1 MIASLAL
8 VASALGTHG
17 AGLPKVDAPA
27 PKGPQD
33 VFFVDASLE
42 LEARLLNW
50 RVVRGLGRKGS
61 SARDLVLTLLLD
73 DGSRE
78 LRLHD
83 LTTAGV
89 AKEPRVKVSI
99 MQDFTAW
106 GVADVRQEAG
116 LELLLFTGSKV
127 WSYSLT
133 HSGYRDNLQV
143 LAETPVLF
151 DVPSPWALPFWGYR
165 LPRAGEPGAEPV
177 LLPQE
182 EGLVLWS
189 PEEEV
194 EKRIRLAQDWFLIPV
209 LTIFCSAPAIAQ
221 GWDPHRL
228 IRQKVRLA
236 NQSRAQKGIPV
247 YVRRHLVGG
256 ESADPHRDYVE
267 SHAATRRYRNA
278 SDRNGPFMGSGGTSG
293 TMLASSHGFDAPA
306 VVDVDGDGRLD
317 VLALAEKELRVYL
330 SASRT
335 PTRIEPIPDYM
346 DPGEG
351 RRRLILADADG
362 DRDIDLLVIMQAE
375 LQSLGK
381 APARILVLINDG
393 KRLLP
398 PKATQVLKVE
408 GTELSLQV
416 TDVNGDDRKD
426 LVLRKFELP
435 GVTEAITGL
444 KFQFTHLVFF
454 GEGRAFARKPAV
466 KHEETYDESNL
477 QDAVGNYE
485 LRADSSGDGVA
496 DLAAIGLEG
505 RITLRRI
512 QFRDGGF
519 FRGDSWSLDPTAW
532 KEFKT
537 PGEVAS
543 LRVQDL
549 NGDGLGDLIS
559 GGERRLT
566 IQLTQRRRG
575 R

>member
-1 MIASLAL
+1 MIASLVL
-8 VASALGTHG
+8 VATTLSTHG
-17 AGLPKVDAPA
+17 AGLPDADALA
-27 PKGPQD
+27 PDGSQE

-42 LEARLLNW
+42 LEARLLGW
-50 RVVRGLGRKGS
+50 RVVRGLGREGRS
-61 SARDLVLTLLLD
+61 SRDMVLTLLLD

-83 LTTAGV
+83 LTPAGV
-89 AKEPRVKVSI
+89 AKKPRVRVSV

-106 GVADVRQEAG
+106 SVADVRTEPG

-127 WSYSLT
+127 WSYSIT
-133 HSGYRDNLQV
+133 HGGYRDNLQV

-165 LPRAGEPGAEPV
+165 LPGTGGAGPDSL

-189 PEEEV
+189 PKEDEEGNP
-194 EKRIRLAQDWFLIPV
+194 EKDAE
-209 LTIFCSAPAIAQ
+209 
-221 GWDPHRL
+221 GH
-228 IRQKVRLA
+228 
-236 NQSRAQKGIPV
+236 PV
-247 YVRRHLVGG
+247 YVRSHLVGG
-256 ESADPHRDYVE
+256 DSADPHRDYVE

-278 SDRNGPFMGSGGTSG
+278 SDRNGPFMGSGGVSG

-306 VVDVDGDGRLD
+306 IVDVDGDGRRD
-317 VLALAEKELRVYL
+317 VLALADEELRVYL
-330 SASRT
+330 SASST
-335 PTRIEPIPDYM
+335 PTRVEPIPDYM
-346 DPGEG
+346 DPGDG

-375 LQSLGK
+375 LKSLGK

-398 PKATQVLKVE
+398 PKPTQVLKVE
-408 GTELSLQV
+408 GTDLSLQI
-416 TDVNGDDRKD
+416 TDVDGDGRGD

-435 GVTEAITGL
+435 SVTEAITGL
-444 KFQFTHLVFF
+444 DFQFTHEVFF

-512 QFRDGGF
+512 QFREGGF
-519 FRGDSWSLDPTAW
+519 FRADSWRLDPSPW
-532 KEFKT
+532 KKFQT
-537 PGEVAS
+537 PGELTS

-566 IQLTQRRRG
+566 IHLSQRG

>member
-1 MIASLAL
+1 VIAPLAL
-8 VASALGTHG
+8 IVSALGILGAEVHG
-17 AGLPKVDAPA
+17 MDAPA
-27 PKGPQD
+27 PEGTQD

-50 RVVRGLGRKGS
+50 RVVGGLGREGRQS
-61 SARDLVLTLLLD
+61 RDLVLTLLLD

-83 LTTAGV
+83 LSTAGV
-89 AKEPRVKVSI
+89 AKEPRVRVSI
-99 MQDFTAW
+99 MKDFTAW
-106 GVADVRQEAG
+106 SVADVRPEAG

-127 WSYSLT
+127 WSYSVT
-133 HSGYRDNLQV
+133 HNGYRNNLKS

-151 DVPSPWALPFWGYR
+151 DVPSPWALPFWAYR
-165 LPRAGEPGAEPV
+165 LPGTGGAGHDSV

-189 PEEEV
+189 PKKDEEGNP
-194 EKRIRLAQDWFLIPV
+194 EKDAE
-209 LTIFCSAPAIAQ
+209 
-221 GWDPHRL
+221 GH
-228 IRQKVRLA
+228 
-236 NQSRAQKGIPV
+236 PV
-247 YVRRHLVGG
+247 YGRSHLVGG
-256 ESADPHRDYVE
+256 DSADPHRDYVE

-317 VLALAEKELRVYL
+317 VLALTEKELRVYL

-335 PTRIEPIPDYM
+335 PTRIEAIPDYM
-346 DPGEG
+346 DPGDG
-351 RRRLILADADG
+351 RRRLILADVDG
-362 DRDIDLLVIMQAE
+362 DRDIDLLVILQGE

-398 PKATQVLKVE
+398 PKVTQVLKVE

-416 TDVNGDDRKD
+416 TDVNGDGRGD

-435 GVTEAITGL
+435 SVTQAITGL

-466 KHEETYDESNL
+466 KHEEVYDESNL

-505 RITLRRI
+505 HITLRRI

-519 FRGDSWSLDPTAW
+519 FRGDSWSLDPSPW
-532 KEFKT
+532 KAFKT
-537 PGEVAS
+537 PGNLTS

-559 GGERRLT
+559 GGERHLT
-566 IQLTQRRRG
+566 IQLTQRQRG

>member
-8 VASALGTHG
+8 TASALGILG
-17 AGLPKVDAPA
+17 AGIPKADALA
-27 PKGPQD
+27 AEGSQE

-42 LEARLLNW
+42 LEARLLDW
-50 RVVRGLGRKGS
+50 RVVRGLGRTGAQS
-61 SARDLVLTLLLD
+61 RDLVLTLLLD

-83 LTTAGV
+83 LSAAGV
-89 AKEPRVKVSI
+89 DQEPRVKVTI
-99 MQDFTAW
+99 KEHFTAW
-106 GVADVRQEAG
+106 SVADVRTETG

-127 WSYSLT
+127 FSYSIT
-133 HSGYRDNLQV
+133 HSRYPDNLRV

-165 LPRAGEPGAEPV
+165 LPGTGGAGHDSV

-189 PEEEV
+189 PKENEEGNP
-194 EKRIRLAQDWFLIPV
+194 EKD
-209 LTIFCSAPAIAQ
+209 
-221 GWDPHRL
+221 D
-228 IRQKVRLA
+228 
-236 NQSRAQKGIPV
+236 KGHPV

-256 ESADPHRDYVE
+256 DSADPHRDFVE

-306 VVDVDGDGRLD
+306 VVDVDGDGRRD
-317 VLALAEKELRVYL
+317 VLALTEKELRVYL

-346 DPGEG
+346 DPGDG
-351 RRRLILADADG
+351 RRRLILADVDG
-362 DRDIDLLVIMQAE
+362 DRDIDLLVILQAE

-398 PKATQVLKVE
+398 PKPTQALKVE
-408 GTELSLQV
+408 GTELSLQI
-416 TDVNGDDRKD
+416 TDVNGDGRGD

-435 GVTEAITGL
+435 GITEALTGL

-454 GEGRAFARKPAV
+454 GEGRAFAKKPAV

-512 QFRDGGF
+512 RFRKGGF
-519 FRGDSWSLDPTAW
+519 FRADSWSLDPSPW

-537 PGEVAS
+537 PGEVTS

-566 IQLTQRRRG
+566 IHLSQRQRAR
-575 R
+575 